1 MNFKP
6 LLPSDYASLRP
17 FFAGQRY
24 RLCPYALSSILV
36 WTSDVYRPCGAVDGD
51 TLYVY
56 AEFAT
61 GRERSHLI
69 LPISPDREYTPVE
82 LADLSRRTGCGNYWF
97 VPGDYIERNG
107 GKSLDELFVV
117 TRQEGYDD
125 YVYRTEDLATLAG
138 RRYAKKRNLIKQFE
152 REYPEEV
159 GNVVMR
165 TIAAEDIPGC
175 LEFLDRWC
183 EERDCDVDRDEDLA
197 CEWHATRNALQHIN
211 TLGFRSVMLSIDGTV
226 QAFGIASQLTGTT
239 SVLHFQKA
247 SQRFK
252 GLYQFFD
259 RECARRLF
267 PELEYLNKES
277 DMGLPG
283 LTQVKKSYYPVN
295 MISAYR
301 LTLRE

>member
-1 MNFKP
+1 M
-6 LLPSDYASLRP
+6 
-17 FFAGQRY
+17 
-24 RLCPYALSSILV
+24 
-36 WTSDVYRPCGAVDGD
+36 
-51 TLYVY
+51 
-56 AEFAT
+56 
-61 GRERSHLI
+61 
-69 LPISPDREYTPVE
+69 
-82 LADLSRRTGCGNYWF
+82 
-97 VPGDYIERNG
+97 
-107 GKSLDELFVV
+107 